1 LERRSHRGHLSY
13 HFHYQEVS
21 MPTEIWQTPIEVA
34 VEGGDHFKSVQNSR
48 EALETLMTCWP
59 EKGGRSFALAKRA
72 CMKSLSG
79 EADHAAAARAFQE
92 AAIEAGILRPPLTFT
107 GP

>member
-1 LERRSHRGHLSY
+1 
-13 HFHYQEVS
+13 

-92 AAIEAGILRPPLTFT
+92 AAIEAGILRPPLTFN